1 LSDDNIILFPE
12 NKIVRK
18 GTPEQAKVSAKVKE
32 RQTREFVEQNIDLM
46 ARQVLQQFV
55 DMGIKTTAPL
65 FTKDLALVIDCLR
78 GLVYRDFGVKHPA
91 QSLAEKMVTL
101 TRTLD
106 GQHHAK
112 LNYQDVLGLDKP
124 VKTQPI
130 SDDTKFELDDI
141 NNPIDFEPDFDP
153 TDRPD

>member
-1 LSDDNIILFPE
+1 MSDDNIILFPE

-78 GLVYRDFGVKHPA
+78 GLVYRDFGVKHYN
-91 QSLAEKMVTL
+91 VIC
-101 TRTLD
+101 
-106 GQHHAK
+106 GK
-112 LNYQDVLGLDKP
+112 LIFFSK
-124 VKTQPI
+124 I
-130 SDDTKFELDDI
+130 S
-141 NNPIDFEPDFDP
+141 
-153 TDRPD
+153 